1 MSARARNVENSWQD
15 KQPFVRK
22 VFFFFERGGGVFW
35 RERKAQTNWI
45 WSVWEPLL
53 FEVKSV
59 PRVSQRREEKK
70 GEGWRGSAQKFR
82 FFNSVSQN
90 YPGLSFFFSCS

>member
-1 MSARARNVENSWQD
+1 M
-15 KQPFVRK
+15 
-22 VFFFFERGGGVFW
+22 FW

-90 YPGLSFFFSCS
+90 YPGLSFFFPVLEALCSLLGTKSIPQLVQSNALNT